1 MIEEANGFTVDRH
14 GDTAPDNS
22 AQNASVAAV
31 AAQDAP
37 QAAHVPADP
46 NAGKYITISPGMSV
60 DDVAAA
66 HYGASIDA
74 ATADKRPDD
83 DVLKNATMPE
93 HAGKLR
99 AYADARLAAVT
110 EHADRLFNV
119 NVLRGLLRSRHMTIT
134 GQQVFVPDTLPEAE
148 KK

>member
-1 MIEEANGFTVDRH
+1 MSEEANGFTVDRH
-14 GDTAPDNS
+14 AGTEVAPDS
-22 AQNASVAAV
+22 SVQNGSV
-31 AAQDAP
+31 AAQDAK
-37 QAAHVPADP
+37 AAAPDP

-119 NVLRGLLRSRHMTIT
+119 NVMRGLLRSRHMTIT
-134 GQQVFVPDTLPEAE
+134 GQQVFVPDNLPEAE